1 MALVEWVGDEDA
13 LELAAALEAHS
24 NHPIAEALVRSSG
37 SVDAHEVEGFEANA
51 GAGVSGFVD
60 GQHVLVGSPDWIAS
74 EIGASLDSIHESI
87 RSAVNRFAADGHTP
101 VLVAVDNAVA
111 GVAAVG
117 DRLRDDAAAL
127 VRMLED
133 EGKEVHILSG
143 DHPEAVEVVAR
154 RLGMPPERAHGSVGP
169 EEKRAAVE
177 QLQHEGRTVLMVGD
191 GVNDA
196 AALRA
201 ADVGVAVGGGST
213 ASLVAADVFM
223 TRPGIA
229 PVAEL
234 LNGSSAV
241 MRTIRTTLGISLLY
255 NLVAAAAAMAGL
267 VTPLVAAVA
276 MPVSSLLVVTMAILQ
291 PSFRNARRIT

>member
-1 MALVEWVGDEDA
+1 M
-13 LELAAALEAHS
+13 
-24 NHPIAEALVRSSG
+24 
-37 SVDAHEVEGFEANA
+37 
-51 GAGVSGFVD
+51 
-60 GQHVLVGSPDWIAS
+60 
-74 EIGASLDSIHESI
+74 
-87 RSAVNRFAADGHTP
+87 
-101 VLVAVDNAVA
+101 
-111 GVAAVG
+111 
-117 DRLRDDAAAL
+117 
-127 VRMLED
+127 
-133 EGKEVHILSG
+133 
-143 DHPEAVEVVAR
+143 VAR
-154 RLGMPPERAHGSVGP
+154 RLGLPPERAHGGVGP

-177 QLQHEGRTVLMVGD
+177 QLQDEGRIVLMVGD

-196 AALRA
+196 AALQA

-229 PVAEL
+229 PLADL

-255 NLVAAAAAMAGL
+255 NLIAATAAMAGL

-291 PSFRNARRIT
+291 PSFRSARKIT